1 MSYKYSTNSLIMK
14 YIILIIT
21 MLLPI
26 TMLAQNTIVNTSM
39 PQAIKDYA
47 ANIKDNGKSL
57 EKEQFSLGYG
67 TIKGKIYDYSPKRY
81 RGNFYATIDNP
92 FSFDDTDVR
101 ISIADDG
108 SFEVKLPMVVK
119 HQWAAI
125 WCWGV
130 INGERVLISQ
140 GKTSEIYYDTTR
152 KQNWRAEP
160 MPFFKGENA
169 DINYAIS
176 LIDEEDLALVLD
188 EDEDNEYAAKCSP
201 NELKQYI
208 FTKMNNGIA
217 KYTAMNFTT
226 RAKEMIRIVFK
237 GAAFYQLNNSDEIF
251 KRAYRRAH
259 HLGLTA
265 PIPDYTEPIFDDS
278 YWDYPKL
285 LGMNDINMYYDW
297 KMGRRYSTWL
307 SHFYTNFPTWN
318 VYIGWLTQQYQI
330 LQRNGNFSK
339 EEIELVPIILEKRK
353 NLNIDY
359 TDEEKAFIERYADVI
374 RQRSI
379 ERWNNI
385 KPRKDSLLA
394 DWFGQTDNYVSDL
407 IKLRNYC
414 FEVNPYKTL
423 SSSSEP
429 LIMPDSLMQEIKK
442 MRFPIYYKYFKRV
455 KDDVQAQK
463 DIFEKRGGYHV
474 HEINVNNNDS
484 VFDALVSLF
493 KGKVILID
501 FEHYWT
507 LYSKEFADLIDDH
520 NLLKD
525 AFQGKDV
532 AFVYITSPMVS
543 SKDWEEK
550 SIRLSGNHLHV
561 NEFVHNA
568 LASKFCPNSKFKPQ
582 IVLVGKDG
590 NIIDIQDSFKGAEY
604 YKTKIMEA
612 LKGKRGAH

>member
-67 TIKGKIYDYSPKRY
+67 TIKGKIYDYTPDKY
-81 RGNFYATIDNP
+81 LGNTYAQISNP
-92 FSFDDTDVR
+92 FSHDYTEIRVK
-101 ISIADDG
+101 IADDG
-108 SFEVKLPMVVK
+108 SFEIKLPMVVK
-119 HQWAAI
+119 HQLAEI
-125 WCWGV
+125 RCWNT
-130 INGERVLISQ
+130 IEDTKMLITQ
-140 GKTSEIYYDTTR
+140 GKTVEVYFDSTLKPKWQSVR
-152 KQNWRAEP
+152 

-176 LIDEEDLALVLD
+176 LIDSDDMELLKD
-188 EDEDNEYAAKCSP
+188 EDYEKVSNFSP
-201 NELKQYI
+201 DELKQYI
-208 FTKMNNGIA
+208 FTNMNNTIT
-217 KYTAMNFTT
+217 KYDSMNITT
-226 RAKEMIRIVFK
+226 RAKEMIKIIFK
-237 GAAFYQLNNSDEIF
+237 ANAFMYLNNGYRLIENS
-251 KRAYRRAH
+251 YRRANH
-259 HLGLTA
+259 KGYLDS
-265 PIPDYTEPIFDDS
+265 IPEYNEPIFDDF

-285 LGMNDINMYYDW
+285 LGMDDMNMYYALRIGQLYFDW
-297 KMGRRYSTWL
+297 YWKSHAKYQTMKVFIEWEIKLYKTLQCRENL
-307 SHFYTNFPTWN
+307 SK
-318 VYIGWLTQQYQI
+318 
-330 LQRNGNFSK
+330 K
-339 EEIELVPIILEKRK
+339 EIDLIPII
-353 NLNIDY
+353 IDKKKKIISDF
-359 TDEEKAFIERYADVI
+359 TDEEQSFIERYDEKLKQIDNELWSEAI
-374 RQRSI
+374 A
-379 ERWNNI
+379 
-385 KPRKDSLLA
+385 RKDSLFE
-394 DWFGQTDNYVSDL
+394 DWFGNSDNLIRDL
-407 IKLRNYC
+407 AKLHLYC
-414 FEVNPYKTL
+414 FYADSRSAL
-423 SSSSEP
+423 SSSLYP
-429 LIMPDSLMQEIKK
+429 IIMPDSLMQEIKK
-442 MRFPIYYKYFKRV
+442 MRFPIYYEYFKRV

-507 LYSKEFADLIDDH
+507 LYSREFANLIDDH

-590 NIIDIQDSFKGAEY
+590 TIIDIQQSFKGADY
-604 YKTKIMEA
+604 YKTKIREA
-612 LKGKRGAH
+612 LKGKRSIR